1 MCIMLFSLAQFIVA
15 RTEVTNYYYLE
26 RNRVFVLRHI
36 FRHSPFHNLRSTIK
50 KINTAASLS
59 FYYAPLTFY
68 RTLKL
73 RKCAFLLQSILVFY
87 VCHLPAVFF
96 SLLTT
101 KTRYRSTGLEDFKLR
116 ENGRSHFSQY
126 QCPEAATREIQSLEY
141 LKRIEY
147 ECKTLATDLR
157 TLKAT
162 WLRNCVHI
170 LTVLAKNHSFSMF
183 CALAS
188 C

>member
-1 MCIMLFSLAQFIVA
+1 MSF
-15 RTEVTNYYYLE
+15 RTST
-26 RNRVFVLRHI
+26 H
-36 FRHSPFHNLRSTIK
+36 FHTLPVSQLNIYDK
-50 KINTAASLS
+50 KISSTASLS
-59 FYYAPLTFY
+59 CYNAPLTCY

-101 KTRYRSTGLEDFKLR
+101 KTRYRSTGLEDFKLQ
-116 ENGRSHFSQY
+116 EIACSHFSQY